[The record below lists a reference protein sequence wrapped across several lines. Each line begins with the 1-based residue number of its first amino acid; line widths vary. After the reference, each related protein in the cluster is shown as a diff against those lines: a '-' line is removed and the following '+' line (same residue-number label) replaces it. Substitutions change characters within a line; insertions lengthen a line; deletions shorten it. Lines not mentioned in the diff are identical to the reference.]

1 MTVTADLIRMS
12 GTMARS
18 SKTSSSLSPNGRTD
32 SSANCSTSSF
42 TGSLFPPDPS
52 FINIFFLSRRRRDE
66 EVTCYGDLG
75 CFRDEVRVF
84 DLPLSL
90 LLSRLQAKY
99 FRDLSTTLTCCPHPL
114 KRSELSSSCTHN
126 KTGNYTRFE
135 TNAKHRSWVDP
146 PAS

>member
-32 SSANCSTSSF
+32 SSANCSTSYF

-52 FINIFFLSRRRRDE
+52 FINIFFHSRRRRDE

-75 CFRDEVRVF
+75 CFRDEVR
-84 DLPLSL
+84 L
-90 LLSRLQAKY
+90 LLFAS
-99 FRDLSTTLTCCPHPL
+99 LSPPVQTSSQIFQGPFNYLDMLPSPPEEIGTVFLLYTQQNRELHQVRNKCKTPL
-114 KRSELSSSCTHN
+114 M
-126 KTGNYTRFE
+126 G
-135 TNAKHRSWVDP
+135 
-146 PAS
+146 